1 MSVYPLFI
9 LSAFLFSLGF
19 FGVILRR
26 NLISLF
32 FSLELILN
40 SANVLLVGFS
50 KLHGNS
56 FGELFVFFVL
66 AVAAAEAAVG
76 LAIVVSL
83 YRFKKSVNSEDYTF
97 LRW

>member
-50 KLHGNS
+50 KLHGNP

>member
-1 MSVYPLFI
+1 MTPSAFFV
-9 LSAFLFSLGF
+9 LSALLFAVGV
-19 FGVILRR
+19 FGIVARR
-26 NLISLF
+26 NVISLF
-32 FSLELILN
+32 FSLELLLN

-50 KLHGNS
+50 KFHGNTY
-56 FGELFVFFVL
+56 GEIFVFFVL

-83 YRFKKSVNSEDYTF
+83 FRLSGSVDTDDYRT

>member
-1 MSVYPLFI
+1 MSAYPLFI
-9 LSAFLFSLGF
+9 LSAFLFSVGF
-19 FGVILRR
+19 FGVVVRR

-32 FSLELILN
+32 FSLELMLN

-50 KLHGNS
+50 KLYGNP
-56 FGELFVFFVL
+56 FGELFVFFIL

-83 YRFKKSVNSEDYTF
+83 YRVKRSVNSEDYTF